1 MIREPLD
8 LNDWQV
14 EEIRKGIAEADAGDF
29 ATPEEVARVVNKWTR
44 GIEGKSPFNVNDSNG
59 E

>member
-1 MIREPLD
+1 VIQDPLD

-29 ATPEEVARVVNKWTR
+29 ATPEEVARVVNKRTR
-44 GIEGKSPFNVNDSNG
+44 GIEGKSPFDVNDSMG
-59 E
+59 D